1 LSLSR
6 PPPIPAQAIRIA
18 LHDLGVPYEEEY
30 AARDVW
36 PAMKKDRT
44 EAGVLTFGQIPQW
57 TAPDGVTTMVQSG
70 AILRHLARAHGAYG
84 SSEADM
90 ARVDVVM
97 DGAADWRRAYTKLIY
112 TDRLEAA
119 AVAEYKAGPLPTW
132 LGFFERLAAAGGSA
146 GFIAVPAAC
155 TIADYA
161 LFDLIDTQ
169 RRVFPDLLDGGATPA
184 LAAWHRRL
192 LRVGPGAPQDRQ
204 RQRAGVNA
212 GGGACRGSVVAT
224 FGVRGATRP
233 GRGGGRRGRAFAP
246 GNGGGGGGGA
256 HRGVKE
262 RARGAH
268 SAPRPPPCA
277 ARGPA
282 APIKACLSICT
293 IPAHPASPGLQPP
306 PTPHPIAAGAGW
318 ALAPCVFTWA
328 ATWRRTR
335 GPC

>member
-1 LSLSR
+1 MSAKLTYFAIRGLGEVGGFGGLGGRQLRRRVGGPHQERAGHASPATRGTTATSSSIIAVPRREASLSLPHHHGSSARSLVVSPASSLFLGAKPRCLSLSLSLAL

-70 AILRHLARAHGAYG
+70 AILRHLARTHGAYG

-132 LGFFERLAAAGGSA
+132 LGFFERLAAAGGGA

-184 LAAWHRRL
+184 LAAWFHRM
-192 LRVGPGAPQDRQ
+192 A
-204 RQRAGVNA
+204 A
-212 GGGACRGSVVAT
+212 
-224 FGVRGATRP
+224 RP
-233 GRGGGRRGRAFAP
+233 RIAAYFASDP
-246 GNGGGGGGGA
+246 EHRKTANGNGLG
-256 HRGVKE
+256 
-262 RARGAH
+262 
-268 SAPRPPPCA
+268 
-277 ARGPA
+277 
-282 APIKACLSICT
+282 
-293 IPAHPASPGLQPP
+293 
-306 PTPHPIAAGAGW
+306 
-318 ALAPCVFTWA
+318 
-328 ATWRRTR
+328 
-335 GPC
+335 